1 MCLLQAR
8 QGLSS
13 GWGREEVQNNRVNS
27 SYNPKIYFKHLQCSS
42 SKINDS
48 ALSEMR
54 RGVKEEEKKCS
65 RKQAKNWKN
74 IRCFVFKKESRMRT
88 KKKKKTSI
96 TTERFHISWMVRCIL
111 WENII
116 YGFQP
121 WMVMKGRKTALN
133 VKIEKLLSVFS
144 WQNIFI
150 AFSSATIFL
159 FLFNEIWCL
168 NVCSIF
174 LCFCSLYLSL
184 SLSLMFNPLSEV
196 FIFLHHLSVV
206 STGIADMWCHKG
218 VEEWTKELKGRFIF
232 WCWEMFRKKLSKRAL
247 CVINA
252 FLC

>member
-1 MCLLQAR
+1 MTVRYLRWGGGWRRRKKSVAESKR
-8 QGLSS
+8 KTGKTS
-13 GWGREEVQNNRVNS
+13 GVSYSKKRVGWE
-27 SYNPKIYFKHLQCSS
+27 P
-42 SKINDS
+42 
-48 ALSEMR
+48 
-54 RGVKEEEKKCS
+54 
-65 RKQAKNWKN
+65 
-74 IRCFVFKKESRMRT
+74 
-88 KKKKKTSI
+88 KKKKTSI

-174 LCFCSLYLSL
+174 LRFCSLYLSL
-184 SLSLMFNPLSEV
+184 TLPYVQPLIRSFHFFASSFCFVNGYCRHVMSQGCRRMNERAQRKV
-196 FIFLHHLSVV
+196 YFLVLENV
-206 STGIADMWCHKG
+206 
-218 VEEWTKELKGRFIF
+218 
-232 WCWEMFRKKLSKRAL
+232 
-247 CVINA
+247 
-252 FLC
+252 

>member
-27 SYNPKIYFKHLQCSS
+27 FYNPKIYFKHLQCSS

-54 RGVKEEEKKCS
+54 RGVKEEEKKS
-65 RKQAKNWKN
+65 VAESKRKTGKTSG
-74 IRCFVFKKESRMRT
+74 VSYSKKRVGWEP
-88 KKKKKTSI
+88 KKKTSI

-174 LCFCSLYLSL
+174 LRFCSLYLSL
-184 SLSLMFNPLSEV
+184 SLSPLCSTPYQK
-196 FIFLHHLSVV
+196 FSFFCIIFL
-206 STGIADMWCHKG
+206 
-218 VEEWTKELKGRFIF
+218 
-232 WCWEMFRKKLSKRAL
+232 L
-247 CVINA
+247 CQRV
-252 FLC
+252 LPTCDVTRV